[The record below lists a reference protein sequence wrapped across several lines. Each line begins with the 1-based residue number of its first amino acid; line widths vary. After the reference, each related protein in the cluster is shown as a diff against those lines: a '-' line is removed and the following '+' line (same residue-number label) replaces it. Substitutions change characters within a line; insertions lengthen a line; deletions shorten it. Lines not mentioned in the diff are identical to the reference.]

1 MEAPPLGAIA
11 AAVVTATC
19 RDRRRRAV

>member
-11 AAVVTATC
+11 AAVVTATAATA
-19 RDRRRRAV
+19 DGQL